1 MLYVIYVTR
10 LHLYFFCCSL
20 DYITRLLIYRYSI
33 VSGGCLI
40 HFRLCCLH
48 RVIIHPETISKSITW
63 INSYS
68 GKSFLVH
75 PTINSGIHHET
86 QFINR
91 YTTSIINSN
100 INDIPYSDFCII
112 INISASLQLSMSGY
126 ESILHTFVISSTLPI
141 CWIK

>member
-48 RVIIHPETISKSITW
+48 RVIIHSETGLASMVYKFFDKKS
-63 INSYS
+63 S
-68 GKSFLVH
+68 GSGVAALLANKSATEL
-75 PTINSGIHHET
+75 N
-86 QFINR
+86 
-91 YTTSIINSN
+91 Y
-100 INDIPYSDFCII
+100 
-112 INISASLQLSMSGY
+112 QLANK
-126 ESILHTFVISSTLPI
+126 LHR
-141 CWIK
+141 